1 MPRMVQV
8 VTASAKFNTAGT
20 AISWE
25 LPLPKISVLA
35 RLVRGLVGEFVTDQ
49 SAASQA
55 RALPTA
61 VGSTL
66 ARARLWMFTKL
77 NISLVITSL
86 LFRMMLAALERP
98 GMAKE
103 LTMIRPLIAKLAVEL
118 VRSRPRQYCFQV
130 GRNR

>member
-86 LFRMMLAALERP
+86 LFRMMLEVVERL
-98 GMAKE
+98 GMGRAVAVMLP
-103 LTMIRPLIAKLAVEL
+103 LTEKLTVEV
-118 VRSRPRQYCFQV
+118 VRSRPRQYWFQDGKV
-130 GRNR
+130 R